1 MNKEIRTGTERPSG
15 RSADETGAV
24 SRFCRAAAIDV
35 ALVASIGVLIVST
48 LADAAQP
55 VLRIES
61 LGSNQF
67 NIVVTNGAATHYT
80 LWWKPVLID
89 EDYPWILLR
98 GGEAGET
105 NFEVNGGDWPGG
117 FFRVMVAHDLDGDSW
132 PAWQDANDHNA
143 GVGMLSVTIDSPLHG
158 AVVQ

>member
-1 MNKEIRTGTERPSG
+1 MDKEIRTKTERPPG
-15 RSADETGAV
+15 RSANETDAV
-24 SRFCRAAAIDV
+24 SRFCRAATIDV
-35 ALVASIGVLIVST
+35 ALVASLCVLIVLT
-48 LADAAQP
+48 LAEAAQP

-80 LWWKPVLID
+80 LWWKPVLND
-89 EDYPWILLR
+89 EEYPWILLR

-105 NFEVNGGDWPGG
+105 GFEVNGGDWPGG
-117 FFRVMVAHDLDGDSW
+117 FFKVMVDHDLDGDSW
-132 PAWQDANDHNA
+132 PAWQDANNHNA
-143 GVGMLSVTIDSPLHG
+143 SVGMLSVTIDSPLHG